1 LENFS
6 EVQLLLGQ
14 WHVVYV
20 SESKQSLNFL
30 TFLPITILTLIAL
43 GILILGEDPVL
54 ITVVGPISLIV
65 LVSGFFLIC
74 SSSNYDRMVKRGMW
88 WVWFPILLILV
99 RLYFFVL
106 CRIKRPDKMSIII
119 DDFILRADGQYCHMP
134 GDKNHEKEGCNLWIP
149 KTSKANKI
157 IFRLTPIAADF
168 APLCSAAQVLAQR

>member
-65 LVSGFFLIC
+65 LVSGFF
-74 SSSNYDRMVKRGMW
+74 
-88 WVWFPILLILV
+88 
-99 RLYFFVL
+99 
-106 CRIKRPDKMSIII
+106 PD
-119 DDFILRADGQYCHMP
+119 L
-134 GDKNHEKEGCNLWIP
+134 
-149 KTSKANKI
+149 
-157 IFRLTPIAADF
+157 
-168 APLCSAAQVLAQR
+168 